1 MLSPLASLVGFAAW
15 AVVLVTLIGLVRV
28 IQVMT
33 GKKRPNE
40 FPGGV
45 PHGGDAYWRLNRAH
59 LNAVEN
65 LPIFGALVLAG
76 VALHVDS
83 TLFRV
88 LPQVVL
94 AARVGQS
101 LAHIS
106 SGRSLVVNVRFT
118 FFLTQVTC
126 FALLAYEVLRRAL

>member
-1 MLSPLASLVGFAAW
+1 MLSPLACLVGFAAW
-15 AVVLVTLIGLVRV
+15 AVLLVTCIGASRV
-28 IQVMT
+28 IQVMG

-40 FPGGV
+40 FPGDV
-45 PHGGDAYWRLNRAH
+45 PHGGDAYRRLNRAH
-59 LNAVEN
+59 LNTVEN
-65 LPIFGALVLAG
+65 LPIFGALVLSG
-76 VALHVDS
+76 VLLHVDS
-83 TLFRV
+83 TLFRA

-126 FALLAYEVLRRAL
+126 FALLAYEVSKKAL